1 MLVPIQQVAFE
12 PAAPV
17 TRINAS
23 GAFEVAIERTPEDWN
38 PRNPRKPAS
47 TTGVAYRSDGS
58 WMRVH
63 MTNLSY
69 DGCKILTEDRLDI
82 GETLK
87 LVMPRMQHME
97 VQVRWVKE
105 QEAGVRFLGGGSVI
119 DERRA
124 RLGI

>member
-1 MLVPIQQVAFE
+1 ME
-12 PAAPV
+12 
-17 TRINAS
+17 
-23 GAFEVAIERTPEDWN
+23 
-38 PRNPRKPAS
+38 RKPAS
-47 TTGVAYRSDGS
+47 TTGVAYRSDES
-58 WMRVH
+58 WVRVH

-69 DGCKILTEDRLDI
+69 DGCHLLTEQELDI

-87 LVMPRMQHME
+87 LVMPRMQHMN

-105 QEAGVRFLGGGSVI
+105 GEAGVRFLGTGSVV